1 MTLRSPVEVDLAFER
16 SCVDRPWLNQHERA
30 AELGISDKVCR
41 RLYRECG
48 NRIVCRLRAEL
59 CREYAGDDP
68 SKTAW
73 TIAEHFGAHAADVR
87 NALRFVDSPLIAQAR
102 DREERKERYRRKG
115 KSSTEYRPIVD
126 PVRAHV
132 KVDDEKLKTIVQYL
146 KDDPFIS
153 VVDVASRLKCD
164 PNLVRYAR
172 GILEKEG
179 FDRKLE
185 REIRLGEY
193 IEQNP
198 TASYA
203 EAAEHFG
210 VREGRI
216 KGTPGANQL
225 LANHVV
231 SDKRR
236 NWEQERKEEIEIDQD
251 MYSRVCVRP
260 TDYVVDVRSRGW
272 LGVVLPEE
280 EFKRYLECYTRYRCG
295 KVDST
300 TRHLKPQ
307 GFFNYNGRRKK

>member
-1 MTLRSPVEVDLAFER
+1 MELYQVLEQVELKVHFLFLER
-16 SCVDRPWLNQHERA
+16 EVYFLFLE
-30 AELGISDKVCR
+30 
-41 RLYRECG
+41 
-48 NRIVCRLRAEL
+48 
-59 CREYAGDDP
+59 
-68 SKTAW
+68 
-73 TIAEHFGAHAADVR
+73 
-87 NALRFVDSPLIAQAR
+87 
-102 DREERKERYRRKG
+102 
-115 KSSTEYRPIVD
+115 
-126 PVRAHV
+126 
-132 KVDDEKLKTIVQYL
+132 
-146 KDDPFIS
+146 
-153 VVDVASRLKCD
+153 
-164 PNLVRYAR
+164 LVR
-172 GILEKEG
+172 GKPIPPEKEG

-193 IEQNP
+193 IERNP

-307 GFFNYNGRRKK
+307 GVFNYNGRRK